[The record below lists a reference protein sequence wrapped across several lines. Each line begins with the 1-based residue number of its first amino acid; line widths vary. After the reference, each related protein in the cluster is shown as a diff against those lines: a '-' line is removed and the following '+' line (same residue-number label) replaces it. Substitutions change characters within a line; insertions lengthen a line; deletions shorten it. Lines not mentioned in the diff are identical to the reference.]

1 MLVSTKVVYT
11 LVYRIKNVFEFS
23 NLRSEFFL
31 PFLYAGDCNKGSNS
45 IIESIINLS
54 GRYNYFSFTCIV
66 SISPIPPNN
75 NLLCTELHHETTL
88 LGILF
93 RPPAPY
99 FFHHTLYNLVKIV
112 HLSYNPFCERT
123 QRSFSLYFM

>member
-1 MLVSTKVVYT
+1 MFLNF
-11 LVYRIKNVFEFS
+11 LS
-23 NLRSEFFL
+23 NLRSEFYSAF
-31 PFLYAGDCNKGSNS
+31 FICWVCSKDSNS

-112 HLSYNPFCERT
+112 HLS
-123 QRSFSLYFM
+123 